1 MSYQSTA
8 VADIAVSK
16 RTASFAR
23 GVNLAIFAIVAL
35 GAVLRIVQYAA
46 NPSLW
51 LDEIAL
57 VKGILAL
64 DFVGLFARQLPFDQV
79 APKGFL
85 FAQKLAVL
93 AFGPSDYV
101 LRFVPFMCSLVA
113 LVAFSRFAQR
123 ALSPV
128 GALVATLLFATAAP
142 FIAFAGIVKQ
152 YSVDVCVAV
161 VLSWLALDLITRP
174 VTEPKAWRAAIAG
187 AILQWFSQPAVLM
200 VGALACPVVLWVST
214 DPPDARRRRV
224 AIVLALWGASALAVT
239 AATLA
244 TMSPETRDYMRAYW
258 ADGFVPASLA
268 RVVELRWPWPNI
280 RLLFGFGAQAALA
293 YPLSPLYPALAVI
306 GLGILW
312 VRQRRV
318 ALIVLAPLVVTLG
331 AAFARQY
338 PFSDRLILFLVPSLM
353 IAIAA
358 VSAAVY
364 GFVERFSKPAA
375 LLAVVGLT
383 VPAVVPVA
391 RLRPPYRVEDMKYV
405 LGQIQARRQPTDT
418 VYVYYGAAPAMS
430 VYDSTFGYS
439 RGAYAVGGCHRGDSR
454 GYLEE
459 LDTFRGDPRVWV
471 VLTHS
476 LFVYR
481 EREDILAYLDTIGTR
496 MDYVSIP
503 SRAVGRNPLPA
514 EGFLFDLS
522 AAPRLAR
529 ADAGSFKLTGPNAV
543 NHGDD
548 CANGV
553 QAMIRS
559 DFACTGPPRTRCTRR
574 PLAGS

>member
-1 MSYQSTA
+1 MI
-8 VADIAVSK
+8 ADIVVSK
-16 RTASFAR
+16 PTVSFAR
-23 GVNLAIFAIVAL
+23 VVNLAIVAVVAL
-35 GAVLRIVQYAA
+35 GAVLRIIQYAA

-57 VKGILAL
+57 VKGLLAL
-64 DFVGLFARQLPFDQV
+64 DFVGVFTRQLPFDQV

-85 FAQKLAVL
+85 FAQKLAIL

-101 LRFVPFMCSLVA
+101 LRLVPFMCSLVA
-113 LVAFSRFAQR
+113 LVTFSRLAQR

-161 VLSWLALDLITRP
+161 VLSWLALDLVTRP
-174 VTEPKAWRAAIAG
+174 VTERTAWRAGIAG

-200 VGALACPVVLWVST
+200 VAALACPVALWVST

-239 AATLA
+239 ASTLA

-258 ADGFVPASLA
+258 ADGLMPASLA
-268 RVVELRWPWPNI
+268 RAVELRWPWPNI

-293 YPLSPLYPALAVI
+293 YPLAPLYPVLALI
-306 GLGILW
+306 GLGILC
-312 VRQRRV
+312 VQQRRV

-331 AAFARQY
+331 AAVARQY
-338 PFSDRLILFLVPSLM
+338 PFSDRLILFLVPSLI

-364 GFVERFSKPAA
+364 GFVESFSKPAA
-375 LLAVVGLT
+375 LLAVAGLT
-383 VPAVVPVA
+383 APAMVPVA
-391 RLRPPYRVEDMKYV
+391 RILPPYRVEDMKSV
-405 LGQIQARRQPTDT
+405 LGHIQARRQPHDD
-418 VYVYYGAAPAMS
+418 VYVYYGAAPVMS
-430 VYDSTFGYS
+430 LYDSAFGYS

-459 LDTFRGDPRVWV
+459 LDTFRGSPRVWV

-481 EREDILAYLDTIGTR
+481 EREDIVAYLDTIGTR
-496 MDYVSIP
+496 MDYVRTA

-514 EGFLFDLS
+514 EGFLYDLS
-522 AAPRLAR
+522 AAPRLAS
-529 ADAGSFKLTGPNAV
+529 AEAGSFKLTGSRV
-543 NHGDD
+543 VRQGDD
-548 CANGV
+548 CGYGV
-553 QAMIRS
+553 QGMIRP
-559 DFACTGPPRTRCTRR
+559 DFECGPSHAHCTRR